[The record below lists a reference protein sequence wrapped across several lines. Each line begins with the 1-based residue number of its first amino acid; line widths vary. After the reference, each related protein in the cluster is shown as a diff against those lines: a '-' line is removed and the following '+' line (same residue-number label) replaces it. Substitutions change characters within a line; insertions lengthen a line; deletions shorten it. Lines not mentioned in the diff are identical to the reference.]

1 MPWPTGFAPPTEALD
16 SPRQSA
22 IGSSAAHR
30 DVLADL
36 SRVAPS
42 MQKRIILAFGVALL
56 LVAGGTAAAWYAYVD
71 RTPPSGSLDTNLEDV
86 KTTPS
91 ARPAKSPRPAKPETP
106 VDGPCWT
113 EFGGDPQRSLAR
125 VRIDLGVPTKSLWAR
140 AMGGYMEYPP
150 SYCDGRLYVNTYKGT
165 TYAVDAATGRVI
177 WRRND
182 QGPKPSTPA
191 IAGPR
196 VFVSSTNGSVTALD
210 RSNGKLLWRF
220 KTSAKIE
227 SSPLAR
233 DGIVYFGATDGRL
246 FAVNAATGHVKWAYD
261 TGGRIN
267 SSPSLWGNRLCITT
281 YAGSIFCLDRR
292 DGRKLWS
299 HYYRRDFFRYDSF
312 YASPSTDGKRIFT
325 VSRSGKVYAVNAT
338 NGRVLWTGSVGSIG
352 YTTPAIS
359 SGRVFVGGF
368 DGYLRAYSAANG
380 TILWRRYVPG
390 RILGGAVVV
399 GDLVFFSTLETDTY
413 AARVKDGKIVWHIAM
428 GKYSPGIATNEHYYF
443 SLNGIL
449 VAFRAANTPK

>member
-1 MPWPTGFAPPTEALD
+1 
-16 SPRQSA
+16 
-22 IGSSAAHR
+22 
-30 DVLADL
+30 
-36 SRVAPS
+36 
-42 MQKRIILAFGVALL
+42 MQKRVLLA
-56 LVAGGTAAAWYAYVD
+56 VAGGLALIVLGLGALWLVFV
-71 RTPPSGSLDTNLEDV
+71 RTTHPSGSIDTALTGVTTV
-86 KTTPS
+86 KE
-91 ARPAKSPRPAKPETP
+91 AKPPANPKPHAPPPEKAEA
-106 VDGPCWT
+106 PCWR
-113 EFGGDPQRSLAR
+113 EFGGNPQRSLSR
-125 VRIDLGVPTKSLWAR
+125 TSIDLGVPTKALWAR
-140 AMGGYMEYPP
+140 AMGSYMEYPP
-150 SYCDGRLYVNTYKGT
+150 SYCEGSVYVNTFGGRT
-165 TYAVDAATGRVI
+165 VAVDAATGRFLWI
-177 WRRND
+177 RR
-182 QGPKPSTPA
+182 GAGAKASTPA
-191 IAGPR
+191 VAGPR
-196 VFVSSTNGSVTALD
+196 LIVTSHDGSVTAFD
-210 RSNGKLLWRF
+210 RENGHVLWKL

-325 VSRSGKVYAVNAT
+325 VSRSGKVYAVSAT
-338 NGRVLWTGSVGSIG
+338 DGHVLWTGSVGSIG